1 MNENTSLHLNYLLR
15 LASIQQNIRAKD
27 KGKIL

>member
-15 LASIQQNIRAKD
+15 LASIQNIHAKD

>member
-15 LASIQQNIRAKD
+15 LASIQNIRAKD